1 MFGRNNRPMCEE
13 QDADPAFR
21 YQSTTVPEANKTEYF
36 PFHLKGNAN
45 QTFISRPP
53 NTISY
58 RSPTSN
64 DTNKMQGGQ
73 QRTDSRHVE
82 ESTAQYNSTE
92 DQRERAPR
100 YTDMSTSSLTRLQK
114 LDPAHH
120 MVASRSHATHR
131 SKALDLKHNDNSF
144 HVVAKLLVGRF
155 EDQLSNNKVTS
166 IRITAGDSYHL
177 NRVVPEKNSF
187 IEAVQ
192 FRLKSCP
199 EESSKSIHV
208 VTRQCQALGLDRNGE
223 HNLLHAPIGSNF
235 PIGGMMEQLNPVSK
249 RTSDKIFGVVDNDAV
264 KNAKPNNRDDLAQQQ
279 LATELREAS
288 NLMAES
294 VTPEASQFWRNQVA
308 ELQAK
313 LRALQAKGVQQAEYH
328 TPCKEHFNPDK
339 EESDLPGLWQNV
351 GYIPPNQ
358 DKKTLIPD
366 TVIGIG
372 EFIGERVSSSGQYN
386 KEENELP
393 IVDVVAPSDLPG
405 DYQFEAEL
413 NGKRFIATVPNG
425 GVQKGQTFFCYMEE
439 STNDGIPIGRW
450 RDTPFDCFKNGINHS
465 MLLKSTLCPLLALA
479 QVMERMGLDITG
491 KKVID
496 KNIPH
501 NGLWSP
507 RGMAISILSFWIV
520 LNIIIVSGFELKLYN
535 YASLSAGD
543 MTSII
548 LVNASM
554 VVFTVYATVNTRTS
568 IMERY
573 QIPVGKLGRRIET
586 MQSALFFPLTI
597 AQMRR
602 HTTSDD
608 DNGGACCADARV
620 TERQG
625 P

>member
-1 MFGRNNRPMCEE
+1 
-13 QDADPAFR
+13 
-21 YQSTTVPEANKTEYF
+21 
-36 PFHLKGNAN
+36 
-45 QTFISRPP
+45 
-53 NTISY
+53 
-58 RSPTSN
+58 
-64 DTNKMQGGQ
+64 
-73 QRTDSRHVE
+73 
-82 ESTAQYNSTE
+82 
-92 DQRERAPR
+92 
-100 YTDMSTSSLTRLQK
+100 
-114 LDPAHH
+114 
-120 MVASRSHATHR
+120 
-131 SKALDLKHNDNSF
+131 
-144 HVVAKLLVGRF
+144 
-155 EDQLSNNKVTS
+155 
-166 IRITAGDSYHL
+166 
-177 NRVVPEKNSF
+177 
-187 IEAVQ
+187 
-192 FRLKSCP
+192 
-199 EESSKSIHV
+199 
-208 VTRQCQALGLDRNGE
+208 
-223 HNLLHAPIGSNF
+223 
-235 PIGGMMEQLNPVSK
+235 MMEQLNPVSK
-249 RTSDKIFGVVDNDAV
+249 RTSNKIFGVVDNDAV

-313 LRALQAKGVQQAEYH
+313 LRALQAKGVQQAENH

-372 EFIGERVSSSGQYN
+372 EFIGERVSSSGQFN